1 MALKSVGITFTSE
14 CPHCKN
20 PLPVNQASETTLCS
34 RCWREAP
41 TPLNVWEF
49 LIAGRIVEAGDME
62 PETDSWATIMNA
74 VLGGVRLTFGNLA
87 PRCGGCGAFLSLE
100 SLFALAKEG
109 DAKFSC
115 GACGAVSSVRV
126 PPPWFGAVAPF
137 AVLLVGETAPDGS
150 GIIAGSP
157 EGVGMR
163 CYHCGGPLPLDG
175 SSRTV
180 KCTHCGQDLLVPDD
194 IWVRLYPAVAA
205 HPWYILLDTG
215 EAAAMLPGEIDDFI
229 DLAALPGGDTALLW
243 EENSEGR
250 IGRADRSGG
259 FRWLNKKIPLDDY
272 ARLLYA
278 SEQNLLWVLDREKDI
293 VQAFRADTGAVMAT
307 IKKKKNKPDFTT
319 AVDHEG
325 IAASTDGTLLVY
337 RCWEDDNYAL
347 RRFDPTGKRVRL
359 WPGGDDGDLPKKR
372 VEWDELKDRPARPP
386 DGAWIEGG
394 PKGAL
399 YFIERETGRF
409 ASFDREGALRGIV
422 KPDCAGVEKIQDCGV
437 SGDGSVYVL
446 FDHSETINDLNFS
459 HVGRISPDGSF
470 KVLAGPHAGE
480 NSSSLGT
487 DMEHMSVAENGEIHL
502 CDRGFDNFR
511 ILAPDGSLLW
521 RSPAT
526 IKEDETRAE
535 ELAEAQGS

>member
-1 MALKSVGITFTSE
+1 MALTSVGLTFTSE
-14 CPHCKN
+14 CPHCRN
-20 PLPVNQASETTLCS
+20 PLPVNQASETTICS
-34 RCWREAP
+34 KCWREAP
-41 TPLNVWEF
+41 TPVNVWEF

-62 PETDSWATIMNA
+62 AETDSWATIMNA
-74 VLGGVRLTFGNLA
+74 ALGSVRLTFGNLA

-109 DAKFSC
+109 NTKFSC

-126 PPPWFGAVAPF
+126 PPPWFGKVAPF

-150 GIIAGSP
+150 GAIAGSP

-175 SSRTV
+175 SNRTV
-180 KCTHCGQDLLVPDD
+180 TCTHCGQDLLVPDD
-194 IWVRLYPAVAA
+194 IWLRLHPAVAA

-215 EAAAMLPGEIDDFI
+215 EVAAMLPEEIDDFN

-243 EENSEGR
+243 KENASGR

-259 FRWLNKKIPLDDY
+259 LRWLNKKIPLSDH

-278 SEQNLLWVLDREKDI
+278 PEEALLWVLDHEKDI
-293 VQAFRADTGAVMAT
+293 VQSFRADTGAAAAT
-307 IKKKKNKPDFTT
+307 IKKKKNNPDFIT

-337 RCWEDDNYAL
+337 RCWEDDINAL
-347 RRFDPTGKRVRL
+347 RRFDSTGKRIRL
-359 WPGGDDGDLPKKR
+359 WPGIDDGDLPKKR
-372 VEWDELKDRPARPP
+372 TEWDELMDRPARPP
-386 DGAWIEGG
+386 DGAWIAGG

-409 ASFDREGALRGIV
+409 AGFDREGALQGIV
-422 KPDCAGVEKIQDCGV
+422 KPDCGCVEKIQDCGV
-437 SGDGSVYVL
+437 SGDGSVYIL
-446 FDHSETINDLNFS
+446 FDHAETINDINFS

-470 KVLAGPHAGE
+470 TVLAGPHAKKY
-480 NSSSLGT
+480 NSSLGT
-487 DMEHMSVAENGEIHL
+487 DMERMSVSENGDIHL
-502 CDRGFDNFR
+502 CDRGFNNFR
-511 ILAPDGSLLW
+511 ILAADGSLVW

-526 IKEDETRAE
+526 EKYDESRAE
-535 ELAEAQGS
+535 ELAEARDS